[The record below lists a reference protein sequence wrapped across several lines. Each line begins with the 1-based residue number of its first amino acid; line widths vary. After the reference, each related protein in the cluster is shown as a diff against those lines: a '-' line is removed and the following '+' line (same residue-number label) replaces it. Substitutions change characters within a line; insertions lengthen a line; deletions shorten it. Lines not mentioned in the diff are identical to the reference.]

1 MKKYLR
7 DCQMTDGKLYLSSGD
22 MKNFFLKFHFTSF
35 ASIARLLFSFRNFI
49 KSHFLFVFSNPFMLI
64 Y

>member
-7 DCQMTDGKLYLSSGD
+7 DRQMTDGKLYLSSGD

-35 ASIARLLFSFRNFI
+35 DSIAWLLFSFRDFIYRKKFEHNF
-49 KSHFLFVFSNPFMLI
+49 
-64 Y
+64 